1 MCSEMKQ
8 ALMNLLLYAPVA
20 FAVAEVLLAFNLYG
34 PGMPFIRGQLTE
46 LDEGLERRGLLG
58 DAAVGLLAHLVV
70 LLSSEPY
77 VRAAAKAFYAVY
89 LFILWWVGPRTLLVM
104 NGAEQIVRIDQVER
118 NQYVILFFACL
129 NAMPIILPG
138 LLRPASATRDPVLN
152 QLRAPGEP
160 GAPQPNPDTPQPV
173 DLVAVLLTAMMA
185 LVVYNAMVQD

>member
-8 ALMNLLLYAPVA
+8 ALTSLVIYGPVIISLA
-20 FAVAEVLLAFNLYG
+20 KIYLAFNLYG

-70 LLSSEPY
+70 WLSSEPP
-77 VRAAAKAFYAVY
+77 VQAAAKAFYAMFLVN
-89 LFILWWVGPRTLLVM
+89 LWYAGPRALLAM

-118 NQYVILFFACL
+118 NQYVVLFFACL
-129 NAMPIILPG
+129 NAAG
-138 LLRPASATRDPVLN
+138 AFLLRNDCWATRDPVLN

-160 GAPQPNPDTPQPV
+160 GAKED
-173 DLVAVLLTAMMA
+173 
-185 LVVYNAMVQD
+185 